1 MRQVLGAISQYA
13 VITTVAQLIKALRR
27 DQFDNASN
35 EDRLSHGL
43 SYLGDE
49 DLRRY
54 RPISCSAGKVWL
66 CQIRREGSSG

>member
-1 MRQVLGAISQYA
+1 VLVRQVLGAISQYA

-43 SYLGDE
+43 ST
-49 DLRRY
+49 
-54 RPISCSAGKVWL
+54 SAMRLFGAT
-66 CQIRREGSSG
+66 G